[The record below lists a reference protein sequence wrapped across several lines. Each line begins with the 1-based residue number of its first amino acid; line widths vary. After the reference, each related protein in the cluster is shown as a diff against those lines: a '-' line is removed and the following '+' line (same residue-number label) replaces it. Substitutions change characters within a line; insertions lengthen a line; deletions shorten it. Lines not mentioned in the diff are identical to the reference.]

1 MQRARVDP
9 VTRSDEKATALHAH
23 QAGCGLDPPTL
34 FRVTVIVETGVSAVR
49 IAEVNGESLRM
60 IALAPA

>member
-23 QAGCGLDPPTL
+23 QDAALTL
-34 FRVTVIVETGVSAVR
+34 QRFFVTLIVETGVSAVR
-49 IAEVNGESLRM
+49 IPEVNGESLRM